1 MFVTSAK
8 LVNDLGDSNELGI
21 TISHI
26 QLLIL
31 VTLDNI
37 LTQLAEV
44 GDLSYMTWL
53 ESESSQKFEDLR
65 PAWLTLIEDSTW
77 LWLSLHDLRLD
88 LRQMNCKDFTFLVKY
103 LQFPSYY

>member
-44 GDLSYMTWL
+44 GDLSYMT
-53 ESESSQKFEDLR
+53 
-65 PAWLTLIEDSTW
+65 
-77 LWLSLHDLRLD
+77 
-88 LRQMNCKDFTFLVKY
+88 
-103 LQFPSYY
+103 